1 MMGSMKIYSVLFGLM
16 IIWGFNVSI
25 LKLVVEDMA
34 PITVT
39 SFRIFT
45 AAVTVFLI
53 LGFKRRVRLPH
64 KKEWGYIV
72 AGSCLSVIFHHYL
85 LADGLTKTSATNAGL
100 ILGMGP
106 LLTALLSLIFFKK
119 RPSLLAALGFILG
132 GIGVS
137 VIVLFGSGRLQS
149 INLGD
154 LEIFLCI
161 LSQAGS
167 FILINKATKTMDS
180 ILLTGYM
187 LLIGSFV
194 LFVIRIGIEPDG
206 IQTLSTAKP
215 ILLVAF
221 ILSGVLAT
229 GVGQTVYNYIIGQVG
244 AAEASIFLNL
254 STFFSVVGA
263 SLFIKETLV
272 PAHFIG
278 LLLII
283 SAVLLGSGTLE
294 ALILQRRNKQIQ
306 LRKTV

>member
-1 MMGSMKIYSVLFGLM
+1 MGSMKIYIVLFGLM

-25 LKLVVEDMA
+25 LKLVVENIA

-39 SFRIFT
+39 SFRIFI
-45 AAVTVFLI
+45 AALTVFLI
-53 LGFKRRVRLPH
+53 LGFKHRVRLPY
-64 KKEWGYIV
+64 KKEWVYILT
-72 AGSCLSVIFHHYL
+72 GSCLSVIFHHYL

-106 LLTALLSLIFFKK
+106 LLTALLSLVFFKK
-119 RPSLLAALGFILG
+119 RPTPIAALGFILG

-167 FILINKATKTMDS
+167 FILINKATKTMDP

-194 LFVIRIGIEPDG
+194 LFIIRIGVEPDG
-206 IQTLSTAKP
+206 IETLTTATP
-215 ILLVAF
+215 ILWIAF

-229 GVGQTVYNYIIGQVG
+229 GVGQTIYNYIIGQVG

-263 SLFIKETLV
+263 SLFINETIV

-294 ALILQRRNKQIQ
+294 ALILQKRNKRIH
-306 LRKTV
+306 LNKML

>member
-1 MMGSMKIYSVLFGLM
+1 MGSIKIYIILFGLM

-25 LKLVVEDMA
+25 LKLVVENVA

-39 SFRIFT
+39 SFRIFI
-45 AAVTVFLI
+45 AALTVFLI
-53 LGFKRRVRLPH
+53 LGFMRRIRWPY
-64 KKEWGYIV
+64 KKEWVYILT
-72 AGSCLSVIFHHYL
+72 GSCLSVIFHHYL
-85 LADGLTKTSATNAGL
+85 LADGLNKTSATNAGL

-106 LLTALLSLIFFKK
+106 LLTALLSMLFFKK
-119 RPSLLAALGFILG
+119 RPTLIAALGFILG

-161 LSQAGS
+161 LSQACS
-167 FILINKATKTMDS
+167 FILINKATKTMDP

-194 LFVIRIGIEPDG
+194 LFIISIGVEPDG
-206 IQTLSTAKP
+206 IETLITATP
-215 ILLVAF
+215 MLWIAF

-229 GVGQTVYNYIIGQVG
+229 GVGQTVYNYTIGQVG

-263 SLFIKETLV
+263 SLLINETIV

-278 LLLII
+278 FC
-283 SAVLLGSGTLE
+283 
-294 ALILQRRNKQIQ
+294 
-306 LRKTV
+306 

>member
-1 MMGSMKIYSVLFGLM
+1 MGSIKIYMVLFVLM

-25 LKLVVEDMA
+25 LKIVVENIA

-39 SFRIFT
+39 SFRIFI
-45 AAVTVFLI
+45 AAITVFLI
-53 LGFKRRVRLPH
+53 LGYKRRIRWPY
-64 KKEWGYIV
+64 KKEWVYILT
-72 AGSCLSVIFHHYL
+72 GSCLSVIFHHYL

-106 LLTALLSLIFFKK
+106 LLTALLSMLFFKK
-119 RPSLLAALGFILG
+119 RPTLIAALGFILG
-132 GIGVS
+132 AIGVS

-194 LFVIRIGIEPDG
+194 LFVISTGVEPGGIE
-206 IQTLSTAKP
+206 TLISAKP
-215 ILLVAF
+215 ILWIAF

-229 GVGQTVYNYIIGQVG
+229 GVGMTVYNYTIGQVG

-263 SLFIKETLV
+263 SLLINETIV

-294 ALILQRRNKQIQ
+294 ALILQKRNKRIH
-306 LRKTV
+306 LNKML

>member
-1 MMGSMKIYSVLFGLM
+1 MGSMKIYLVLFGLM

-25 LKLVVEDMA
+25 LKLVVENIA

-39 SFRIFT
+39 SFRIFI
-45 AAVTVFLI
+45 AALTVFLI
-53 LGFKRRVRLPH
+53 LGYKRRVRWPH
-64 KKEWGYIV
+64 KKEWLYILT
-72 AGSCLSVIFHHYL
+72 GSCLSVIFHHYF

-106 LLTALLSLIFFKK
+106 LLTALLSLVFFKK
-119 RPSLLAALGFILG
+119 RPTLIAALGFILG

-167 FILINKATKTMDS
+167 FILINKATKSMDP

-194 LFVIRIGIEPDG
+194 LFIISIGFEPGGIE
-206 IQTLSTAKP
+206 TLATATP
-215 ILLVAF
+215 ILWIAF

-229 GVGQTVYNYIIGQVG
+229 GVGQTVYNYTIGQVG

-263 SLFIKETLV
+263 SLLINETIV

-294 ALILQRRNKQIQ
+294 ALILQKRNKRIH
-306 LRKTV
+306 LNKML